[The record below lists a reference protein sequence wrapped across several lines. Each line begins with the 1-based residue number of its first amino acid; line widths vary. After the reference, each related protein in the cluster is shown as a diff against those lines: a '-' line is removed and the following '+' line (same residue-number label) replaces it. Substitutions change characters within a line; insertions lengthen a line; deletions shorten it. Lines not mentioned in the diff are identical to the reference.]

1 MRGLGS
7 ERLRGASYAFLPY
20 LKKVRSIFVGIGEGL
35 RIFVP
40 CFLHTR
46 ELIPSYETPRRRT
59 QRVAGRAVNTVT
71 RGWVGAPI
79 MTQLLVP
86 LIDVCLGRGIL
97 PLRLQY
103 LPEFFSARYRPE
115 ICPGIT
121 FFGF

>member
-1 MRGLGS
+1 M
-7 ERLRGASYAFLPY
+7 
-20 LKKVRSIFVGIGEGL
+20 FVA
-35 RIFVP
+35 R
-40 CFLHTR
+40 FLHSSAQMC
-46 ELIPSYETPRRRT
+46 LYQTPGRRPKRIT
-59 QRVAGRAVNTVT
+59 GRLVNTVT

-86 LIDVCLGRGIL
+86 LIDVCLGRGIS
-97 PLRLQY
+97 PLRLKY